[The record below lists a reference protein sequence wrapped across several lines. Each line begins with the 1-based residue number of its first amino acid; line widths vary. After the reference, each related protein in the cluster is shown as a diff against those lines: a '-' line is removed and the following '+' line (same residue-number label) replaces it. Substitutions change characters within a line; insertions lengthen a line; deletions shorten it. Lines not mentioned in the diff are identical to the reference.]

1 MLWTSAPRDSETK
14 CSSLYWGK
22 NTTSSTVLA
31 VARAAHHAVTAAA
44 VHVVQPAVTASK
56 LAVTAAAQ
64 NAAIAIKVRL
74 LKELLELNS
83 NTYLVSHFLLSDDQG
98 NSDYYER
105 KEPNLEMQER
115 EEAADNVVE
124 QQEN

>member
-44 VHVVQPAVTASK
+44 VHVVQPAVTAPK

-64 NAAIAIKVRL
+64 NAVIAVKV
-74 LKELLELNS
+74 
-83 NTYLVSHFLLSDDQG
+83 
-98 NSDYYER
+98 
-105 KEPNLEMQER
+105 NLR
-115 EEAADNVVE
+115 EKIA
-124 QQEN
+124 